1 MKGNHNLAIGVPSIL
16 QTRSWATIW
25 GRDGKLP
32 PNISGTAARMTMK
45 FLPDVKYHKEAQNP
59 KQFFT

>member
-1 MKGNHNLAIGVPSIL
+1 MKGNHNLAIGVPSTL
-16 QTRSWATIW
+16 QTRSRATIW

-45 FLPDVKYHKEAQNP
+45 FLPDVKYHMEAPNQ
-59 KQFFT
+59 KKVLT